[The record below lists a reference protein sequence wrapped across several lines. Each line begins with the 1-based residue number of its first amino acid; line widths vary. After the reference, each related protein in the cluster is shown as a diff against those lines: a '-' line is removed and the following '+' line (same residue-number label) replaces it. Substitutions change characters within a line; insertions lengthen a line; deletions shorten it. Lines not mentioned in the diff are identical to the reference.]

1 MPLRAA
7 TDGGSM
13 AASAQPTA
21 SGVLELQVQER
32 ESSSPGRGSR
42 YNGGGGGRGGGGRG
56 GRGGNSGGGGGYG
69 FLRQPD
75 RDFRP
80 ATDDIFVP
88 PNLVSKLRLRTG
100 LVLEG
105 PTQRDPRGRGIQLAS
120 VASVCG
126 HTPEEYVTLKP
137 WDSLTVIDPVEVLW
151 LETGPEPLTTRVM
164 DLLTPVGKGQRAL
177 IVSPPRAGKTI
188 LLEHMA
194 AAVRKNY
201 PDVQVMMVLVDE
213 RPEEVTHFRRATGA
227 EVLASS
233 NDMDVEQHVRLAR
246 MAFGKA
252 KAMVEFGHDVV
263 LFLDSLTRLG
273 RAFNKNVV
281 SSGRTM
287 SGGVD
292 IRALEEPK
300 RMFGAARK
308 IEGGGSLTVV
318 ATCLI
323 ETGSRMDDLIFQEF
337 KGTGNMELVL
347 SRELSERRLYPAID
361 IPASGTRKEE
371 RLVTPEDL
379 KKRYAIR
386 RRLADSKPVEALESL
401 LAALTKY
408 PSNKDLLN
416 ARAPAEG
423 D

>member
-1 MPLRAA
+1 
-7 TDGGSM
+7 M
-13 AASAQPTA
+13 ADVQQAQ
-21 SGVLELQVQER
+21 GVLELQDK
-32 ESSSPGRGSR
+32 
-42 YNGGGGGRGGGGRG
+42 
-56 GRGGNSGGGGGYG
+56 GYG
-69 FLRQPD
+69 FLRQVE

-80 ATDDIFVP
+80 TPADVFVP
-88 PNLVSKLRLRTG
+88 PNLVARHRLTTG

-105 PTQRDPRGRGIQLAS
+105 PVQPDKRGRGLQLAEITT
-120 VASVCG
+120 VCG
-126 HTPEEYVTLKP
+126 LPLEAYTTRIP
-137 WDSLTVIDPVEVLW
+137 WDKLTAIDPVDVLW

-164 DLLTPVGKGQRAL
+164 DLLTPIGKGQRGL

-201 PDVQVMMVLVDE
+201 PNVTVMMVLVDE
-213 RPEEVTHFRRATGA
+213 RPEEVTHFRRTTGA

-233 NDMDVEQHVRLAR
+233 NDQEVEQHVRMTR
-246 MAFGKA
+246 MAFAKA
-252 KAMVEFGHDVV
+252 KAEVECGRDVV
-263 LFLDSLTRLG
+263 LFMDSLTRLG
-273 RAFNKNVV
+273 RAFNKAIP

-308 IEGGGSLTVV
+308 IENGGSLTII

-323 ETGSRMDDLIFQEF
+323 DTGSRMDELIFQEF

-347 SRELSERRLYPAID
+347 SRDLADRRLYPAID
-361 IPASGTRKEE
+361 ILASGTRKEE
-371 RLVTPEDL
+371 RLVTPAEL

-401 LAALTKY
+401 LAVMNKY
-408 PSNKDLLN
+408 PSNKALLD
-416 ARAPAEG
+416 AMTPGEPAL
-423 D
+423 